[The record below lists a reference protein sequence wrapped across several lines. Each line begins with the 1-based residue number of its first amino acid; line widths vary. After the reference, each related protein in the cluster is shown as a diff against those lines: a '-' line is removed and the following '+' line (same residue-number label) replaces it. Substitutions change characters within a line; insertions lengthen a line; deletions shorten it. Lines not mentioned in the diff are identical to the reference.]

1 MSGLT
6 VLVNAPAR
14 AASDRPGKASGRA
27 IPGPAATAA
36 MMEIRDEMLTSARG
50 QDNLLFMRERSSS
63 RLTKELVLHLWTK
76 TYNTEGKP
84 DWSHILPYY
93 DDNIYFRDS
102 IQEIRGI
109 EEFTAMT
116 ERLAK
121 RSKDLKMKIVN
132 AVMEGDLIM
141 MEWEM
146 TIKFKKNPSSVLYG
160 SSRLTLNGEGR
171 IIQQRDYYDL
181 WGDIFDNIPRFGKA
195 YRKFMIRK
203 FG

>member
-63 RLTKELVLHLWTK
+63 RLTKELVLHLWAK

-160 SSRLTLNGEGR
+160 ASRLTLNGEGQ

>member
-1 MSGLT
+1 
-6 VLVNAPAR
+6 
-14 AASDRPGKASGRA
+14 
-27 IPGPAATAA
+27 
-36 MMEIRDEMLTSARG
+36 MLTK
-50 QDNLLFMRERSSS
+50 DLIL
-63 RLTKELVLHLWTK
+63 ELWSK

-84 DWSHILPYY
+84 DWSHIIPYY
-93 DDNIYFRDS
+93 DNNIYFRDS

-116 ERLAK
+116 QRLTK

-132 AVMEGDLIM
+132 AVMAENIII

-146 TIKFKKNPSSVLYG
+146 TLSFKKYPSSILYG
-160 SSRLTLNGEGR
+160 SSRLTLNEEGK
-171 IIQQRDYYDL
+171 IAEQRDYYDL

-195 YRKFMIRK
+195 YRRFMIKK